1 MFHIFSTAAGI
12 LFREGLEALL
22 VVIALVAGTREAG
35 HENRTKDI
43 YVGAL
48 IAVAASIALAWGVNH
63 LISDDASDTL
73 EGIFQVLAAAT
84 LFYVSSWLTSKS
96 QAQMWKSFINDQ
108 VKGAQESAAPGL
120 ALALTAFLAVIREGA
135 ETIVFFQAL
144 TVGATEAVEKHAV
157 MAGIAAATVGAR
169 DHVHRA
175 QSRGASNPI
184 REVLLRDHHP
194 AVWTRGGF
202 HRTGNREL
210 PGIRMDRRDL
220 RRARA
225 DDSDARPLSDG
236 AENRRAI
243 RADRVRRCVDD
254 HSAWLGA
261 GGKGG
266 SGSFCPSD
274 SPDLICGGSPSGPP
288 SPITMSSIL
297 TAHIFRVRQ

>member
-1 MFHIFSTAAGI
+1 MIFHVARTVVPYFFYAAGI

-43 YVGAL
+43 YLGAL

-63 LISDDASDTL
+63 IISDDASDTL

-157 MAGIAAATVGAR
+157 MAGIAAATVGLAITFIVLNR
-169 DHVHRA
+169 AAHRIPFGKFFFATTILLYGLAVVFIGQGIASFQESEWISATFVEHVPTIPMLGLYPTVQGIVAQLLLIAFAAFSMVIPRGSGRA
-175 QSRGASNPI
+175 AKAVQEVSPQPI
-184 REVLLRDHHP
+184 R
-194 AVWTRGGF
+194 
-202 HRTGNREL
+202 
-210 PGIRMDRRDL
+210 
-220 RRARA
+220 
-225 DDSDARPLSDG
+225 
-236 AENRRAI
+236 
-243 RADRVRRCVDD
+243 
-254 HSAWLGA
+254 
-261 GGKGG
+261 
-266 SGSFCPSD
+266 
-274 SPDLICGGSPSGPP
+274 
-288 SPITMSSIL
+288 PI
-297 TAHIFRVRQ
+297 